1 MQNQNT
7 ANNKRIAKNTAMLY
21 FRMILTMLVSLYTV
35 RVVLNVLGVTDYGIY
50 NVIGGFVSMMSFLS
64 GTMSSASQRFF
75 AFELGKNNH
84 QGLKESFSASLT
96 IFFILGFICF
106 ILFETIGL
114 WFLNTQMIIP
124 NDRLSA
130 ANWVYQFSIL
140 SFILTILVNPFNAAI
155 IAHEDMKIYAY
166 ISVIEVIFKLVI
178 VYLLLLFPYDKLE
191 LYGFLILGVTTIISL
206 SYVLICIRRYPE
218 CNLRLRWNITIIK
231 PIAHYAGWNTI
242 GAVSNILKGQGVN
255 VLLNVFF
262 GPIVNTARGIA
273 FQVNNAFNSFIV
285 NIYMAVR
292 PQITKAYA
300 IGDREYMMELVF
312 KSAKASYFL
321 LMILSMPFLLETN
334 FLLNLWL
341 NEVPEYTVTFT
352 RLLVVCLL
360 IEAINNQLF
369 GALQASG
376 KIKTY
381 QIFICS
387 IQVLIL
393 PVSYLLFYFGA
404 APDSTLYV
412 SIIATL
418 FCFIPQLIIS
428 KKIINL
434 SISLY
439 LKEVVGVIICVTIIS
454 YILPLGIYYVMDIGY
469 VRCLLVCFVGII
481 SSLTTIY
488 YLGLTKEE
496 KFFLIK
502 TIKNK
507 ILKKAI

>member
-1 MQNQNT
+1 
-7 ANNKRIAKNTAMLY
+7 
-21 FRMILTMLVSLYTV
+21 MILTMLVSLYTV
-35 RVVLNVLGVTDYGIY
+35 RVVLDTLGVTDYGIY

-84 QGLKESFSASLT
+84 QVLKDSFSASLT
-96 IFFILGFICF
+96 IFFILALICF

-114 WFLNTQMIIP
+114 WFLNTHMTIP
-124 NDRLSA
+124 SERLSA
-130 ANWVYQFSIL
+130 ANWVYQFSII
-140 SFILTILVNPFNAAI
+140 SFILTIMVNPFNAAI

-166 ISVIEVIFKLVI
+166 ISIIEVILKLLI
-178 VYLLLLFPYDKLE
+178 VYLLLLFSYDKLE
-191 LYGFLILGVTTIISL
+191 LYGFLILGVTSIISF
-206 SYVLICIRRYPE
+206 SYVFICIRKYRE
-218 CNLRLRWNITIIK
+218 CTLQLRWNITIIK
-231 PIAHYAGWNTI
+231 PIAHYAGWNMI

-255 VLLNVFF
+255 VLLNIFF
-262 GPIVNTARGIA
+262 GPAVNTARGIA
-273 FQVNNAFNSFIV
+273 FQVNNAFNSFVV

-300 IGDREYMMELVF
+300 VGNKEYMMQLVF

-321 LMILSMPFLLETN
+321 LMVLSMPFLLETN

-341 NEVPEYTVTFT
+341 KEVPEYTVTFT
-352 RLLVVCLL
+352 RLLIICLL

-376 KIKTY
+376 RIKTY
-381 QIFICS
+381 QILICS

-393 PVSYLLFYFGA
+393 PFSYLFFYFGA
-404 APDSTLYV
+404 KPDSTLYV
-412 SIIATL
+412 SIVMTL
-418 FCFIPQLIIS
+418 LCFIPQLIIS

-439 LKEVVGVIICVTIIS
+439 LKEVVVVIICVTIIS
-454 YILPLGIYYVMDIGY
+454 YILPLGVYCSLYPGY
-469 VRCLLVCFVGII
+469 IRCLLVCLMGGI
-481 SSLTTIY
+481 SSLITIY

-496 KFFLIK
+496 RSFLIK
-502 TIKNK
+502 IINNK
-507 ILKKAI
+507 LLKTRL